1 MEKTQI
7 FVATLASKKLPIG
20 EAVPK
25 KTKLCTPPP
34 PRLDKRQAFPLI
46 LVAMKTAWD
55 RLIRLPWSLRVLF
68 IRTKICTQK
77 KEGGLLDRDYRKKQ
91 KAYMVFYNGEFF
103 LNGF

>member
-1 MEKTQI
+1 VRNPNKHGEMMVILNVHKIKKRNVSFTRIVVVHKTKVCVNGKTQT

-25 KTKLCTPPP
+25 KTTLCTPPP

-55 RLIRLPWSLRVLF
+55 RLIRLP
-68 IRTKICTQK
+68 
-77 KEGGLLDRDYRKKQ
+77 
-91 KAYMVFYNGEFF
+91 
-103 LNGF
+103 